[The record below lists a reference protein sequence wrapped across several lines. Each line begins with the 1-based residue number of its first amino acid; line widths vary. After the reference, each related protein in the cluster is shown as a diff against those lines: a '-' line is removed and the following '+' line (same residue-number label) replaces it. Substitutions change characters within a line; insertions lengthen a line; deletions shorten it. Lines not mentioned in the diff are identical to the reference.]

1 MRDRKQYRL
10 LQWYPSLLK
19 DVRKGDTIIQ
29 NGGHY
34 KGVTYKGITYRIEK
48 WQLHPDFWQ
57 LEGEWVKN
65 THHPLQLVGEWKIP
79 SAPSLIDKVTIKN
92 LDIAL
97 RMVGIKLDNRLI
109 DKIIDLVELIE
120 NKGDN
125 ASIKDVIDLQEEW
138 VKRSQIFN
146 T

>member
-29 NGGHY
+29 NGEHY

-57 LEGEWVKN
+57 LEGGCEW
-65 THHPLQLVGEWKIP
+65 EIP
-79 SAPSLIDKVTIKN
+79 GAPSLIDKVTIKN

-138 VKRSQIFN
+138 VKHSQTFN
-146 T
+146 NKIKEYGKDL